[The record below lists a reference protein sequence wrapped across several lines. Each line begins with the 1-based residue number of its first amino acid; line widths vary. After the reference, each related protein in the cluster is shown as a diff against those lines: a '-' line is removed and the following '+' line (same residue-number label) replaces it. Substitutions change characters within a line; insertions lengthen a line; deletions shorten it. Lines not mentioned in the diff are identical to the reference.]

1 MKKHLQYYFSATLN
15 SYAILFF
22 SQNRIL
28 GVLLL
33 VVSFFNFD
41 AGLSG
46 LISVIGSLLLVN
58 TLGFKKEEIKSGLYS
73 FNSLLLGIGFGTFF
87 SFSFAYWL
95 WLAAACLL
103 CVVLS
108 VNLSSFLGKYAL
120 PSLSIPFVLTFWMV
134 LIASNGYLGMGLLQK
149 GSSLIFELNTN
160 PPSHFSQ
167 LCLFFEHLNIPAN
180 LLLFFRSVSAI
191 LFQNSVLAG
200 MIISIGFLI
209 HSRIGFSLLVLGFI
223 ASCII
228 NQLTGT
234 YPGGISNYYLGANF
248 MMVSCAIGGF
258 FLIPSWRSYLW
269 AIAVIPFTFLVLNGL
284 SRVLLLY
291 NLPVLSMPF
300 CLVTLGLLYFFML
313 RKQPGKLKLTP
324 FQYYSPETNLY
335 QFLNGE
341 QRLKDFKYF
350 NLSLPFMGAW
360 TVSQGYE
367 GSITHKGD
375 WQHALDFVLKD
386 LDDKTYQLPGI
397 KPEDYYCFN
406 KPVLA
411 VADGQVEEVIA
422 YIDDNAIGQVNLQQ
436 NWGNTIVIKHAEN
449 LYSKVSHLKKN
460 SIKVKAGDYVKQGDI
475 IAFCGNS
482 GRSPEPHLHFQVQC
496 TPYIGSKTYPYP
508 FAYFTVAGQSGLKTF
523 EVPQEGTT
531 IERPEINSY
540 LKNAFHFQPGYL
552 ANITADNGHTETW
565 EVFTDDFNS
574 TYFFC
579 HENQAV
585 AYFVSNANVF
595 YFTRFYGARNSLL
608 YHFYQAAYKINY
620 SAQPLEDFFA
630 ADAENFN
637 LLLWLQ
643 DALAPFYRFIQNTY
657 TNSIQIK
664 ADGLI
669 VQSKGGRLLLGK
681 DKNWFKAELFLGTKG
696 IQGFAL
702 QHQNKHLKVTWET
715 SSV

>member
-1 MKKHLQYYFSATLN
+1 M
-15 SYAILFF
+15 
-22 SQNRIL
+22 
-28 GVLLL
+28 
-33 VVSFFNFD
+33 
-41 AGLSG
+41 
-46 LISVIGSLLLVN
+46 GS
-58 TLGFKKEEIKSGLYS
+58 
-73 FNSLLLGIGFGTFF
+73 
-87 SFSFAYWL
+87 
-95 WLAAACLL
+95 
-103 CVVLS
+103 
-108 VNLSSFLGKYAL
+108 
-120 PSLSIPFVLTFWMV
+120 
-134 LIASNGYLGMGLLQK
+134 
-149 GSSLIFELNTN
+149 
-160 PPSHFSQ
+160 
-167 LCLFFEHLNIPAN
+167 
-180 LLLFFRSVSAI
+180 
-191 LFQNSVLAG
+191 
-200 MIISIGFLI
+200 
-209 HSRIGFSLLVLGFI
+209 
-223 ASCII
+223 
-228 NQLTGT
+228 
-234 YPGGISNYYLGANF
+234 
-248 MMVSCAIGGF
+248 
-258 FLIPSWRSYLW
+258 
-269 AIAVIPFTFLVLNGL
+269 
-284 SRVLLLY
+284 
-291 NLPVLSMPF
+291 
-300 CLVTLGLLYFFML
+300 
-313 RKQPGKLKLTP
+313 
-324 FQYYSPETNLY
+324 
-335 QFLNGE
+335 
-341 QRLKDFKYF
+341 
-350 NLSLPFMGAW
+350 W

-386 LDDKTYQLPGI
+386 LDDKSYQLPGV

-411 VADGQVEEVIA
+411 VADGQVEEAIG
-422 YIDDNAIGQVNLQQ
+422 YIEDNAIGQVNLQQ

-475 IAFCGNS
+475 IALCGNS
-482 GRSPEPHLHFQVQC
+482 GRSPEPHLHFQIQC

-508 FAYFTVAGQSGLKTF
+508 FAYFTVEGQTELKTF
-523 EVPQEGTT
+523 EVPQEGAT
-531 IERPEINSY
+531 IERPEINPY
-540 LKNAFHFQPGYL
+540 LKNAFHFQPGYV
-552 ANITADNGHTETW
+552 ATVAGDNGHTETW

-595 YFTRFYGARNSLL
+595 YFTRFYGERSTLL
-608 YHFYQAAYKINY
+608 YRFYQAAYKINY

-681 DKNWFKAELFLGTKG
+681 VKNWFKAELFLGTKG

>member
-1 MKKHLQYYFSATLN
+1 MRKNLQYYLNALLN

-28 GVLLL
+28 GTLLF
-33 VVSFFNFD
+33 VVSFFNIQ
-41 AGLSG
+41 AGLAG
-46 LISVIGSLLLVN
+46 LVCAIGSLILVSA
-58 TLGFKKEEIKSGLYS
+58 LGFRKEDIKSGLYS

-87 SFSFAYWL
+87 SFSFAFWL
-95 WLAAACLL
+95 WLAAVSLL

-120 PSLSIPFVLTFWMV
+120 PALSVPFVLTFWLV
-134 LIASNGYLGMGLLQK
+134 LISANGYLGMGLLQK
-149 GSSLIFELNTN
+149 GSSLMFELNTS
-160 PPSHFSQ
+160 PTSHFGQ
-167 LCLFFEHLNIPAN
+167 LCHFFDHLGIPAY

-200 MIISIGFLI
+200 MIISIGFLL
-209 HSRIGFSLLVLGFI
+209 HSRIGFSLLIVGFVV
-223 ASCII
+223 SCLL

-248 MMVSCAIGGF
+248 MMVSCAIGSF

-269 AIAVIPFTFLVLNGL
+269 AIAIIPFTFLVLNGL
-284 SRVLLLY
+284 SRLLLLY

-313 RKQPGKLKLTP
+313 RKKPGKLQLTP
-324 FQYYSPETNLY
+324 LQHYSPETNLY
-335 QFLNGE
+335 QFLNNQ
-341 QRLKDFKYF
+341 QRLKDFRYF

-367 GSITHKGD
+367 GPITHKGD

-386 LDDKTYQLPGI
+386 LDDKSYQLPGL
-397 KPEDYYCFN
+397 KPEDYYCFG

-411 VADGQVEEVIA
+411 AGDGEVQEAISHL
-422 YIDDNAIGQVNLQQ
+422 DDNSIGQVNLQQ

-460 SIKVKAGDYVKQGDI
+460 SLKVKAGDYVKQGDI
-475 IAFCGNS
+475 IALCGNS

-508 FAYFTVAGQSGLKTF
+508 FAYFVDANKDVLKTF
-523 EVPQEGTT
+523 EVPQDGCTV
-531 IERPEINSY
+531 ERPEINPY
-540 LKNAFHFQPGYL
+540 LKNAFHFQPGYI
-552 ANITADNGHTETW
+552 ASITDDNGRTETW
-565 EVFTDDFNS
+565 EVFTDDFNA

-579 HENQAV
+579 HENQSV

-595 YFTRFYGARNSLL
+595 YFTRFYGDNHSLL
-608 YHFYQAAYKINY
+608 FRFYQVAYKVNY
-620 SAQPLEDFFA
+620 SVQPVADSFA
-630 ADAENFN
+630 ADAESFHPV
-637 LLLWLQ
+637 LWLQ
-643 DALAPFYRFIQNTY
+643 DILAPFYTFVQNTY
-657 TNSIQIK
+657 SNSITTK
-664 ADGLI
+664 ADGLM
-669 VQSKGGRLLLGK
+669 VHSTVNRRLLGS
-681 DKNWFKAELFLGTKG
+681 DKNIIQAEIFVGNKG
-696 IQGFAL
+696 IQGFTL
-702 QHQNKHLKVTWET
+702 QHQNKHLQVKWET